1 MYHSAGGGRPCG
13 LPGYKE
19 VTRACYGSS
28 SKPNAT
34 RETMRTEQPGR
45 YVSSLTRGTL
55 AMILAGGRGSRLKNL
70 TLSRAKPATPF
81 GGKYRIIDFPLS
93 NCVNSGI
100 RRMAVLTQYK
110 AHDLIVHLQRAW
122 GGLRG
127 EFGEFVEIL
136 PAQQQIDV
144 SWYKGTADAVY
155 QNLGY
160 LGRHAPDYVLILAG
174 DHIYKMDYGLMIA
187 QHVDTG
193 ADITV
198 GTVEVPIERAKEFG
212 VVTVDD
218 SHRIHHFLEKPSNP
232 EPMPGREGIVLASMG
247 IYVFGRE
254 YLERVLNLDAGDE
267 ESAHDFG
274 RNIVPDAIARGDRV
288 SAYVFQDAETKV
300 QHYWRD
306 VGNVDAFYEANLELT
321 HVSPELN
328 LYDEE
333 WPIWTYQ
340 AQLPPAKFVLDDP
353 SRQGRAVNSMV
364 SGGCIIS
371 GGLVRESLLFSNVR
385 VSQYASVTGSVVL
398 PDVTIGEGCR
408 LHRVV
413 VDEDVVLPAGT
424 VIGENPDE
432 DRRRYYVTRK
442 GVTLVTPDMLE
453 KR

>member
-1 MYHSAGGGRPCG
+1 
-13 LPGYKE
+13 
-19 VTRACYGSS
+19 
-28 SKPNAT
+28 
-34 RETMRTEQPGR
+34 MRTEKPGR

-55 AMILAGGRGSRLKNL
+55 ALILAGGRGSRLKNL

-100 RRMAVLTQYK
+100 RRIAVLTQYK

-122 GGLRG
+122 GSLRG

-155 QNLGY
+155 QNLEY
-160 LGRHAPDYVLILAG
+160 LRRHAPDYLLILAG

-187 QHVDTG
+187 QHVDMG

-198 GTVEVPIERAKEFG
+198 GTVEVPSERAKEFG
-212 VVTVDD
+212 VVTIDED
-218 SHRIHHFLEKPSNP
+218 QRIHRFVEKPAHP

-247 IYVFGRE
+247 IYVFSHE
-254 YLERVLNLDAGDE
+254 YLENVLREDAGDE

-274 RNIVPDAIARGDRV
+274 RDVVPAAIGRGDKV
-288 SAYVFQDAETKV
+288 CAYVFQDAETKV

-306 VGNVDAFYEANLELT
+306 VGNVDAFFEANMELT

-328 LYDEE
+328 LYDEQ

-353 SRQGRAVNSMV
+353 TRQGRAVNSMV

-371 GGLVRESLLFSNVR
+371 GALVRDSLLFSNVR
-385 VSQYASVTGSVVL
+385 VAQHASVTHSIIL
-398 PDVTIGEGCR
+398 PDATVGEGCR
-408 LHRVV
+408 LNRVV
-413 VDEDVVLPAGT
+413 VDEDVVLPPGT
-424 VIGENPDE
+424 VIGENLEE
-432 DRRRYYVTRK
+432 DRRRFFVTK
-442 GVTLVTPDMLE
+442 NGVVLVTADMLE
-453 KR
+453 EP